1 TKHDETSSVYIC
13 RQVPGLRCKICRPDE
28 GSIWRVSWNKIL
40 DYNEECGNQ
49 PTICDDDRTAIIE
62 ILKKFRLLIHVDI
75 PLFGTLTDDKILEAV
90 EEDVDMSKPLLLQRR
105 LEVGG
110 AQKEFSA
117 TQLML
122 M

>member
-40 DYNEECGNQ
+40 DYNEECRNQ
-49 PTICDDDRTAIIE
+49 PTICDDDQLSPDEAE
-62 ILKKFRLLIHVDI
+62 QLLIHVDI

-90 EEDVDMSKPLLLQRR
+90 EEDVDVSIRKPLLLQRR